1 MLLGQIEARLSK
13 KHQVALPK
21 EYREELGGTVIVTKG
36 FNTFLQI
43 IAKKNWKVL
52 LEGSKGR
59 PFTDQA
65 TRDLQR
71 YLFGNAIELKLDN
84 QGRMLLP
91 TFLIEHAKLKR
102 DVIFIGVDRY
112 LELWDKSLFKK
123 YDETVSKAPELLT
136 IDITTSEKHE

>member
-1 MLLGQIEARLSK
+1 MLLGRIEARLSK

>member
-112 LELWDKSLFKK
+112 LELWDKTLFKK